1 MLNAVSQR
9 KTFDRYLTPDE
20 EKQLLGHVGKFG
32 DVLAKRDHAWMRLAR
47 HTGLR
52 IGSISLL
59 DVADAREALVNGFL
73 RVRNEIAKRGHGY
86 DVRLTAQSRDALEDL
101 LRIQRKMQPQR
112 DWVNEPLILCRR
124 KHRISVRS
132 LQARMAG
139 WVRDSGLGVAAS
151 PHWFRHT
158 FAKRIIKKSEAADPF
173 TIAQFALGQA
183 SRQSTSVYTMPDR
196 EDMAAALERAAA

>member
-20 EKQLLGHVGKFG
+20 EKQLLGHVGKFR
-32 DVLAKRDHAWMRLAR
+32 DFLARRDHAWMRLAR

-52 IGSISLL
+52 IGSIALL
-59 DVADAREALVNGFL
+59 DIDDARAALEQGFL

-86 DVRLTAQSRDALEDL
+86 DVRLTAPAREALEDL
-101 LRIQRKMQPQR
+101 LLIHRKMR
-112 DWVNEPLILCRR
+112 NERKPCDALILCRR
-124 KHRISVRS
+124 GHRITVRS

-139 WVRDSGLGVAAS
+139 WVCDAGLAVAAS

-158 FAKRIIKKSEAADPF
+158 FAKRIIKKSEASDPF
-173 TIAQFALGQA
+173 TIAQFALGQSSRA
-183 SRQSTSVYTMPDR
+183 STAVYTMPDR
-196 EDMAAALERAAA
+196 EDMAAALERAAT